1 MGVLAATPAQARG
14 SASLTL
20 GPNNGA
26 PNTPFTAS
34 FHLNV
39 PGGPNACLG
48 GSVTFT
54 FDSTPL
60 GAAGLDQACNASV
73 QMAVPGGAAPGAHK
87 VRGTAGG
94 AAQNASAT
102 ATFTVT
108 GGPPSTAVFRA
119 PRPRRAAT
127 SAPPS
132 WQNSTTPYPGW
143 TAPPFASQ
151 VIPTSTGP
159 CDTAGPHA
167 AAPDKG
173 FLQIPAYSV
182 GAHPANTG
190 SKVIT
195 EPAAGALPILSVGPT
210 GMIPP
215 QLGDG
220 RHPYQY
226 LELLENID
234 PNVSPKLRLAAA
246 AGEPFVCLHVESF
259 GGPNSG
265 YGYLSYALKDATVI
279 SVQDANQDGSP
290 FETAEPSAP
299 APSTPAPAASAKTT
313 GKAQGA
319 GRDSRPRRRPRPR
332 RSSRRSCWGTRRCPG
347 STRRRPAARRRRST
361 AAPGT
366 IVPPP
371 PPSPLS
377 YSNLVFA
384 FGGLVAAAV
393 ALMFAYH
400 SRRRDLARRQRRRR
414 ATHASCCLG
423 VRPAVAVL
431 RCPDSGPER
440 QVANAMLSQLMAAK
454 LAQPAVTVPSPPRPG
469 ASWYF
474 QYRFVCAM
482 TAPASVR
489 RKRRSSVV
497 CASLTSSAS

>member
-1 MGVLAATPAQARG
+1 MRIQRRARSVVAGVAGTCLVAVAMGVLAATPAQARG

-54 FDSTPL
+54 FDSTPV
-60 GAAGLDQACNASV
+60 GSAGLDQACNASA
-73 QMAVPGGAAPGAHK
+73 QMAVPGGATPGGHK
-87 VRGTAGG
+87 VRGTASG
-94 AAQNASAT
+94 AAQNASAA

-108 GGPPSTAVFRA
+108 GGPPTTPSSG
-119 PRPRRAAT
+119 AT
-127 SAPPS
+127 PPGSSAPQS

-151 VIPTSTGP
+151 VIPTSTGL
-159 CDTAGPHA
+159 CGTAGPHA

-182 GAHPANTG
+182 GIHPANTG
-190 SKVIT
+190 SKIIT
-195 EPAAGALPILSVGPT
+195 EPAAGALPILSVGP
-210 GMIPP
+210 GAMVPP

-226 LELLENID
+226 IELMENID

-246 AGEPFVCLHVESF
+246 AGEPFGCLHVESF
-259 GGPNSG
+259 GGPNTG
-265 YGYLSYALKDATVI
+265 YGYLSYALKDATVV
-279 SVQDANQDGSP
+279 SVKDANQDGSP
-290 FETAEPSAP
+290 FETAEPSVP
-299 APSTPAPAASAKTT
+299 AASTPAQAPPGAKTT
-313 GKAQGA
+313 GKAKA
-319 GRDSRPRRRPRPR
+319 PVPAP
-332 RSSRRSCWGTRRCPG
+332 TP
-347 STRRRPAARRRRST
+347 TPAAPKAKYEKVVLGYSSLSWEYQE
-361 AAPGT
+361 AAGGAQAPIHRGAGT

-371 PPSPLS
+371 PPAPLS

-414 ATHASCCLG
+414 ATHA
-423 VRPAVAVL
+423 
-431 RCPDSGPER
+431 
-440 QVANAMLSQLMAAK
+440 
-454 LAQPAVTVPSPPRPG
+454 
-469 ASWYF
+469 
-474 QYRFVCAM
+474 
-482 TAPASVR
+482 
-489 RKRRSSVV
+489 
-497 CASLTSSAS
+497 

>member
-1 MGVLAATPAQARG
+1 MVAGVAGTCLVAVAVGVLAATPAQARG

-39 PGGPNACLG
+39 PGGPSACLG
-48 GSVTFT
+48 GQVTFI
-54 FDSTPL
+54 FDATPL
-60 GAAGLDQACNASV
+60 GSGQLDQTCNAAV
-73 QMAVPGGAAPGAHK
+73 QMAVPGGVNPGAHK
-87 VRGTAGG
+87 VHATVTG

-108 GGPPSTAVFRA
+108 GGPPTTPSSGATTTTT
-119 PRPRRAAT
+119 AAT

-173 FLQIPAYSV
+173 FLQVPAYSV

-195 EPAAGALPILSVGPT
+195 EPANGALPILSVGPAA
-210 GMIPP
+210 MVPP

-226 LELLENID
+226 IELMENID

-246 AGEPFVCLHVESF
+246 AGEPFGCLHVESF

-279 SVQDANQDGSP
+279 SVQDANPDGSP
-290 FETAEPSAP
+290 FQTAEPSAP
-299 APSTPAPAASAKTT
+299 AASTPAQAPPSAKTT
-313 GKAQGA
+313 GKAKA
-319 GRDSRPRRRPRPR
+319 PV
-332 RSSRRSCWGTRRCPG
+332 
-347 STRRRPAARRRRST
+347 STPTPTPAAPKAKFEKVVLGYSSLSWEYQE
-361 AAPGT
+361 AAGGAQAPIHRGAGT

-371 PPSPLS
+371 PPAPLS

-414 ATHASCCLG
+414 ATH
-423 VRPAVAVL
+423 
-431 RCPDSGPER
+431 
-440 QVANAMLSQLMAAK
+440 LS
-454 LAQPAVTVPSPPRPG
+454 
-469 ASWYF
+469 
-474 QYRFVCAM
+474 
-482 TAPASVR
+482 
-489 RKRRSSVV
+489 
-497 CASLTSSAS
+497 

>member
-20 GPNNGA
+20 GPNSGA

-34 FHLNV
+34 FHVNAS
-39 PGGPNACLG
+39 GGPGACLG

-54 FDSTPL
+54 FDATPV
-60 GAAGLDQACNASV
+60 GSAGLDQTCTATATL
-73 QMAVPGGAAPGAHK
+73 AVPAAAGPGAHK
-87 VRGTAGG
+87 IHATASG
-94 AAQNASAT
+94 APQNASAS

-108 GGPPSTAVFRA
+108 AGAPTSTATTPGV
-119 PRPRRAAT
+119 PTTPT
-127 SAPPS
+127 DNGSPS
-132 WQNSTTPYPGW
+132 WSNSTTPYPGW

-159 CDTAGPHA
+159 CDTSGAHA
-167 AAPDKG
+167 AAPDKA

-182 GAHPANTG
+182 GAHAPNNG
-190 SKVIT
+190 SKAVT
-195 EPAAGALPILSVGPT
+195 EPATGALPILSVGPA

-226 LELLENID
+226 LELMEGID

-246 AGEPFVCLHVESF
+246 AGEPFGCLHVESF
-259 GGPNSG
+259 GGPGSG

-279 SVQDANQDGSP
+279 SVQDANPDGSP
-290 FETAEPSAP
+290 FQTAEPTVA
-299 APSTPAPAASAKTT
+299 APSTPAPASTAK
-313 GKAQGA
+313 GKAPA
-319 GRDSRPRRRPRPR
+319 
-332 RSSRRSCWGTRRCPG
+332 PG
-347 STRRRPAARRRRST
+347 SAVPTTPAPT
-361 AAPGT
+361 AKFEKVVLGYSSLTWEYQEAAGGAQAPIHRGAGT

-371 PPSPLS
+371 PPAPLS

-414 ATHASCCLG
+414 ATHAS
-423 VRPAVAVL
+423 
-431 RCPDSGPER
+431 
-440 QVANAMLSQLMAAK
+440 
-454 LAQPAVTVPSPPRPG
+454 
-469 ASWYF
+469 
-474 QYRFVCAM
+474 
-482 TAPASVR
+482 
-489 RKRRSSVV
+489 
-497 CASLTSSAS
+497 

>member
-34 FHLNV
+34 FHLNA
-39 PGGPNACLG
+39 PGGANACLG

-60 GAAGLDQACNASV
+60 GSAGLDQGCNASV
-73 QMAVPGGAAPGAHK
+73 QMAVPGGATPGAHK
-87 VRGTAGG
+87 VHGTAGG

-108 GGPPSTAVFRA
+108 GGPPST
-119 PRPRRAAT
+119 PSSGAT
-127 SAPPS
+127 TSTPNNSAPQS

-143 TAPPFASQ
+143 TAPPFVSQ

-159 CDTAGPHA
+159 CATTGPHA

-210 GMIPP
+210 AMIPP

-226 LELLENID
+226 IELLENID

-265 YGYLSYALKDATVI
+265 YGYLAYALKDATVI
-279 SVQDANQDGSP
+279 SVQDANQDGSA
-290 FETAEPSAP
+290 FETAAPSAP
-299 APSTPAPAASAKTT
+299 APSTPAQAPPSAKTT
-313 GKAQGA
+313 GKAKA
-319 GRDSRPRRRPRPR
+319 PVVTPTP
-332 RSSRRSCWGTRRCPG
+332 T
-347 STRRRPAARRRRST
+347 PAAPKAKFEKVVLGYSSLSWEYQE
-361 AAPGT
+361 AAGGAQAPIHRGAGT

-400 SRRRDLARRQRRRR
+400 SRRRDLARRLRRRR
-414 ATHASCCLG
+414 ATHVS
-423 VRPAVAVL
+423 
-431 RCPDSGPER
+431 
-440 QVANAMLSQLMAAK
+440 
-454 LAQPAVTVPSPPRPG
+454 
-469 ASWYF
+469 
-474 QYRFVCAM
+474 
-482 TAPASVR
+482 
-489 RKRRSSVV
+489 
-497 CASLTSSAS
+497 